1 MQLIPRYLFNDRI
14 ILVSNEAGFVVE
26 YRPVYT
32 RNLKVYRNIDN
43 TIQFK
48 LLNADQKSVSLAGY
62 SVWVVLFDENQT
74 MVLEKECTVTDDY
87 STASPLKGTF
97 QVTITDNELRDVKQ
111 QYLHYNVYL
120 KDLNNNTSLTYSNR
134 NFETSGI
141 MYINAGAYPGPRAT
155 TEVTNFFAESNY
167 WVGSSDN
174 EDAIA
179 LSEYSTL
186 HTAAVYSS
194 GYTGTV
200 IVQATLDNQ
209 LSNANNWSDVNTLTF
224 VGTETEP
231 VPVNFNGIYSYVRFK
246 FNTDPTAT
254 VDKILLRN

>member
-14 ILVSNEAGFVVE
+14 ILVSNEAGFIVE

-62 SVWVVLFDENQT
+62 SVWIVLFDENQT
-74 MVLEKECTVTDDY
+74 MILEKECTVTDDY

-97 QVTITDNELRDVKQ
+97 SVTITEGELRDVKQ
-111 QYLHYNVYL
+111 QYVHYNVYL
-120 KDLNNNTSLTYSNR
+120 KNTANAVSLTYSNR

-155 TEVTNFFAESNY
+155 TEIANFFVESNY
-167 WVGSSDN
+167 WVGSSDD
-174 EDAIA
+174 EDAIE
-179 LSEYSTL
+179 LDEYTTL
-186 HTAAVYSS
+186 HTAAVYSN
-194 GYTGTV
+194 GYADSIV
-200 IVQATLDNQ
+200 IQATLDNQ
-209 LSNANNWSDVNTLTF
+209 LSNQTVWSDIETVTLT
-224 VGTETEP
+224 GSETEP
-231 VPVNFNGIYSYVRFK
+231 VPVNFNGIYSFVRFK
-246 FNTDPTAT
+246 FIADPTNT
-254 VDKILLRN
+254 ITKILMRN

>member
-1 MQLIPRYLFNDRI
+1 MQLIPRYLVNERI

-62 SVWVVLFDENQT
+62 SVWFVLFDENQT

-97 QVTITDNELRDVKQ
+97 QVTITDSELRDVKQ

-120 KDLNNNTSLTYSNR
+120 KDINDAVSLTYSNR
-134 NFETSGI
+134 NFETAGI
-141 MYINAGAYPGPRAT
+141 MYINSGAYPGPKST
-155 TEVTNFFAESNY
+155 TEVANFFVESDY

-174 EDAIA
+174 EDAIS
-179 LSEYSTL
+179 LNEYSTL
-186 HTAAVYSS
+186 HTAAVYSN
-194 GYTGTV
+194 GYVGSV
-200 IVQATLDNQ
+200 VVQATLDNQ
-209 LSNANNWSDVNTLTF
+209 LSNINTWTDVDTITLD
-224 VGTETEP
+224 GSETEP
-231 VPVNFNGIYSYVRFK
+231 VPTNFNGIYSYVRFK
-246 FNTDPTAT
+246 FDVDPNNT
-254 VDKILLRN
+254 VNKILFRN